1 MILRIRPFA
10 IYISFLCISLFF
22 TLLLFAPHIAISQTN
37 ENKLLIVGGDHD
49 YPPYEFLEDGKPSG
63 FDIDLINE
71 TARVMDLKVN
81 IRLGPWNK
89 ARADLENRRID
100 ILSGVA
106 YSTERAKLFDFT
118 VPHALISFDFFVRKG
133 SPIHSILDLKGKEII
148 VQEGGVMYEYL
159 KEQHLTE
166 HIITST
172 NCSDIIKLL
181 AAGKH
186 DAVLMNKIQ
195 GLYFIRT
202 LGLSNV
208 EALGIENLPRKKYG
222 FAVSEGNNELRATL
236 DEGLQILKNTGRY
249 KDIYEK
255 WFGIYENKNSLLE
268 TRIRNFLISLFV
280 VVFLFLGILTWTW
293 SLRKQVKSRTAEL
306 EMSEERYR
314 LLVENASEGVI
325 VITGEEVAFI
335 NPRALQILDCAEED
349 LNTKMLFDIIHPE
362 DQSIVLDFY
371 FNTLKKEDVV
381 LQYPFRII
389 TRKDEPAWVLN
400 NSVKITWEKK
410 TGVLNIFTDITES
423 KKLEQQLLQAQKM
436 EAIGQFAGGIAHDFN
451 NILTAIIGYGNLVKM
466 KIKGEGSLVKYI
478 DNILTSAEKAA
489 NLTKSLLTFTRK
501 QVIDPKPTDINEVIL
516 SAEKL
521 LSQLIGEDIEFS
533 VKLNGNGL
541 IVIAD
546 GNQIIQVLMNLATNA
561 RDAMPRGGKLTIRTD
576 IVEIDDTFIQ
586 MHGYGKKGLY
596 ALISFEDTGI
606 GMNERTMER
615 IYEPFFTT
623 KEVGKGTGLGLATV
637 YGIIKQQ
644 NGYIDVRSA
653 LNQGTTFNIYLPIV
667 LSALVEGK
675 PIRPLPIAGGSETIL
690 LGEDEE
696 DIRNFIREV
705 LEGYGYRVIEAVNG
719 QDVVQKFNE
728 NKNDV
733 RLLILD
739 IIMPKKNGKDAY
751 SEINSGDGDNIKAI
765 FISGHTADFIQ
776 MHAGSDEE
784 INFLYKPIDINTL
797 LSEVRRVLDEK

>member
-1 MILRIRPFA
+1 L
-10 IYISFLCISLFF
+10 FLV
-22 TLLLFAPHIAISQTN
+22 LLLFAPNTALSEIDS
-37 ENKLLIVGGDHD
+37 NKIVVVVGNHDH
-49 YPPYEFLEDGKPSG
+49 PNYEFLE
-63 FDIDLINE
+63 
-71 TARVMDLKVN
+71 
-81 IRLGPWNK
+81 
-89 ARADLENRRID
+89 
-100 ILSGVA
+100 
-106 YSTERAKLFDFT
+106 
-118 VPHALISFDFFVRKG
+118 
-133 SPIHSILDLKGKEII
+133 
-148 VQEGGVMYEYL
+148 
-159 KEQHLTE
+159 
-166 HIITST
+166 
-172 NCSDIIKLL
+172 
-181 AAGKH
+181 
-186 DAVLMNKIQ
+186 
-195 GLYFIRT
+195 
-202 LGLSNV
+202 
-208 EALGIENLPRKKYG
+208 
-222 FAVSEGNNELRATL
+222 GNNQLRAAL
-236 DEGLQILKNTGRY
+236 DEGLQIVQNTAKQNGT
-249 KDIYEK
+249 
-255 WFGIYENKNSLLE
+255 YENKNTLWEDRL
-268 TRIRNFLISLFV
+268 RYFLIGSIIIA
-280 VVFLFLGILTWTW
+280 FLFLGILAWTW

-335 NPRALQILDCAEED
+335 NPRALQILGCTEEE
-349 LNTKMLFDIIHPE
+349 LNAKMLFDIIHPE

-381 LQYPFRII
+381 LQYPFRIV
-389 TRKDEPAWVLN
+389 TKKDEPEWVLN
-400 NSVKITWEKK
+400 NSVKIVWEKK

-451 NILTAIIGYGNLVKM
+451 NILTAIIGYGSLVKI
-466 KIKGEGSLVKYI
+466 KIKGEGPLVKYI
-478 DNILTSAEKAA
+478 DNILTSAERAA

-521 LSQLIGEDIEFS
+521 LSQLIGEDVEFS

-561 RDAMPRGGKLTIRTD
+561 RDAMPRGGKLTISTD
-576 IVEIDDTFIQ
+576 IVEIDGAFIQ

-596 ALISFEDTGI
+596 ALISFEDNGI
-606 GMNERTMER
+606 GMNEKTMER

-623 KEVGKGTGLGLATV
+623 KEIGKGTGLGLATV

-644 NGYIDVRSA
+644 NGYIDVQST
-653 LNQGTTFNIYLPIV
+653 LNEGTTFNVYLPIV
-667 LSALVEGK
+667 LSFPVETK
-675 PIRPLPIAGGSETIL
+675 PIRASYVAGGSETIL

-705 LEGYGYRVIEAVNG
+705 LEGYGYRVIEAVDG
-719 QDVVQKFNE
+719 EDVIQKFKE
-728 NKNDV
+728 NKDDV

-751 SEINSGDGDNIKAI
+751 SKINSESGNNVKVI

-776 MHAGSDEE
+776 NYAGSDEE

-797 LSEVRRVLDEK
+797 LGEVRRVLDERSNLKSK

>member
-1 MILRIRPFA
+1 MSR
-10 IYISFLCISLFF
+10 
-22 TLLLFAPHIAISQTN
+22 TD
-37 ENKLLIVGGDHD
+37 ENKILIVRGDHD
-49 YPPYEFLEDGKPSG
+49 YHFYQFHEEENNKLRAA
-63 FDIDLINE
+63 FDAGIQ
-71 TARVMDLKVN
+71 V
-81 IRLGPWNK
+81 LGNTD
-89 ARADLENRRID
+89 R
-100 ILSGVA
+100 
-106 YSTERAKLFDFT
+106 Y
-118 VPHALISFDFFVRKG
+118 
-133 SPIHSILDLKGKEII
+133 
-148 VQEGGVMYEYL
+148 
-159 KEQHLTE
+159 
-166 HIITST
+166 
-172 NCSDIIKLL
+172 
-181 AAGKH
+181 
-186 DAVLMNKIQ
+186 NKIH
-195 GLYFIRT
+195 G
-202 LGLSNV
+202 
-208 EALGIENLPRKKYG
+208 
-222 FAVSEGNNELRATL
+222 
-236 DEGLQILKNTGRY
+236 
-249 KDIYEK
+249 K
-255 WFGIYENKNSLLE
+255 WVGIYENINSPWE
-268 TRIRNFLISLFV
+268 SRVYYFLISLFV
-280 VVFLFLGILTWTW
+280 VIFLFLGILAWTW

-335 NPRALQILDCAEED
+335 NPRALQILGCTEEE
-349 LNTKMLFDIIHPE
+349 LNAKMLFDIIHPE
-362 DQSIVLDFY
+362 DQSVVLDFY

-381 LQYPFRII
+381 LQYPFRIV
-389 TRKDEPAWVLN
+389 TRKDEPEWVLN
-400 NSVKITWEKK
+400 NSVKIVWEKK

-451 NILTAIIGYGNLVKM
+451 NILTAIIGYGSLVKI
-466 KIKGEGSLVKYI
+466 KIKGEGALVKYI

-561 RDAMPRGGKLTIRTD
+561 RDAMPRGGKLTICTD
-576 IVEIDDTFIQ
+576 IVEIDGTFIQ

-596 ALISFEDTGI
+596 ALISFEDNGI
-606 GMNERTMER
+606 GMNEKTMER

-637 YGIIKQQ
+637 YGIIKQH
-644 NGYIDVRSA
+644 NGYIDVQST
-653 LNQGTTFNIYLPIV
+653 LNEGTTFNVYLPIV
-667 LSALVEGK
+667 LSSPVETK
-675 PIRPLPIAGGSETIL
+675 PIRASYVAGGSETIL

-705 LEGYGYRVIEAVNG
+705 LEGYGYRVIEAVDG
-719 QDVVQKFNE
+719 EDVIQKFKE
-728 NKNDV
+728 NQNDV

-751 SEINSGDGDNIKAI
+751 STINSGSGNNVKVI

-776 MHAGSDEE
+776 NYARSDEE

-797 LSEVRRVLDEK
+797 LGEVRRVLDE